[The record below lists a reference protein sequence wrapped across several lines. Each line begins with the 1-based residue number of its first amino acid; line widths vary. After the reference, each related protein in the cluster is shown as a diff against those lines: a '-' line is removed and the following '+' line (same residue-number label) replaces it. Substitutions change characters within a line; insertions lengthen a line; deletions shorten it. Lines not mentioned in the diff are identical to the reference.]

1 MESFTSLF
9 KKQHKGELILGILLV
24 IYLVMGLKTP
34 DSIANLLDNIV
45 GKVVV
50 FVIVFYLFAYY
61 NPILGIL
68 GLFAAFK
75 LIRGSSITTGSDAL
89 QKYVPTEEKKASQ
102 FSAYNQFPYTLEQE
116 VVAKM
121 APILQSGSSVT
132 QASYKP
138 LLDNLHYA
146 SPLKQ

>member
-1 MESFTSLF
+1 MESFESLF
-9 KKQHKGELILGILLV
+9 KKQHKGELILGIILV

-34 DSIANLLDNIV
+34 ETIANLLDNII

-50 FVIVFYLFAYY
+50 FIVVIYLFVNC

-68 GLFAAFK
+68 ALFAAFK
-75 LIRGSSITTGSDAL
+75 LIHSSAITTGSDAL

-132 QASYKP
+132 QATYKP
-138 LLDNLHYA
+138 ILDNLHYA
-146 SPLKQ
+146 SSLKQ